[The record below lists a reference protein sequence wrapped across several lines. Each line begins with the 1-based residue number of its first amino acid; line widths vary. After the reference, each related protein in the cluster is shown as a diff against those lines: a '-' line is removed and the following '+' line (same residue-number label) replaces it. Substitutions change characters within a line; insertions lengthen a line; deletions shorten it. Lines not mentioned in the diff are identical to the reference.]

1 MQVASLKPEHNASG
15 WTMQVAYARRM
26 KESEKKAD
34 VEPKR
39 PYRLRRMAWLN
50 KLLSE
55 YGGPSKLAVELE
67 TQATYLTA
75 MSKGTRNVGDEI
87 ADRMETLLGLDA
99 GDVDLFSP
107 GEAKPEMQQSPI
119 YAGLVADYLTKRLIR
134 LDESQRAEIG
144 KRVTAL
150 ITSPDSSMTKQA
162 LVKALAASGESRRD
176 AGENGELQ
184 AA

>member
-1 MQVASLKPEHNASG
+1 MQVASLMTEHNASAFA
-15 WTMQVAYARRM
+15 MQVAYARRM
-26 KESEKKAD
+26 KESEKKPDA
-34 VEPKR
+34 EPKR

-50 KLLSE
+50 KLLSVH
-55 YGGPSKLAVELE
+55 GGPAKLAPELE

-87 ADRMETLLGLDA
+87 ADRMEALLGLDP
-99 GDVDLFSP
+99 GDVDLYFP
-107 GEAKPEMQQSPI
+107 KEVKPDGQHAPL
-119 YAGLVADYLTKRLIR
+119 YAGLVAEYLADRLIK
-134 LDESQRAEIG
+134 LDEAQRSEIG

-162 LVKALAASGESRRD
+162 LVKALAVSGESRND
-176 AGENGELQ
+176 AGKSNHRE